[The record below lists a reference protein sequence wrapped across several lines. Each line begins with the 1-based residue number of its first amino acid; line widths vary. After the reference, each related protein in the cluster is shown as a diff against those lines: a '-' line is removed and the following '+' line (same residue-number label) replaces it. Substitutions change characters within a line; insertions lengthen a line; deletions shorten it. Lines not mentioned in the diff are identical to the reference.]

1 MVLPFSMV
9 KEEQGQLYF
18 GLCWVVGQQLDP
30 IQTPSHLM
38 EQLLTSQNICHIFNH
53 LVSALCP
60 SEVACWSDSGPW
72 PGWSCQAWVSSNL
85 SPVPRGEG
93 GKPQR
98 LRWQQEQKQKL
109 CFPNPLIWTG
119 HHQSSQP
126 TYEAFDKAKKQQKSN
141 KFSLCTFESGSHRRR
156 IRLSWPDSFI
166 WGLRRSSKELLSNI
180 SLFYSNL
187 GEEMVEEVSMR

>member
-9 KEEQGQLYF
+9 KEEPDQLYF
-18 GLCWVVGQQLDP
+18 ELCWVVGQQLDP

-38 EQLLTSQNICHIFNH
+38 EQLLASENICHIFNH

-60 SEVACWSDSGPW
+60 LEVACWSDSGPW
-72 PGWSCQAWVSSNL
+72 PCWSCQAWVSSNL

-98 LRWQQEQKQKL
+98 LRWQREQKQKL

-119 HHQSSQP
+119 HRQSSQP
-126 TYEAFDKAKKQQKSN
+126 IYEAIDKEEKQQKRKNLHCVPLNLEATDEEFDSVGQIP
-141 KFSLCTFESGSHRRR
+141 SSG
-156 IRLSWPDSFI
+156 
-166 WGLRRSSKELLSNI
+166 
-180 SLFYSNL
+180 
-187 GEEMVEEVSMR
+187 V

>member
-1 MVLPFSMV
+1 MSLSLSWKKYGGLWSVFDFNSSGSGSDLVSRNLSGFIHLEMVLPFSMV
-9 KEEQGQLYF
+9 KEEPDQLYF
-18 GLCWVVGQQLDP
+18 ELCWVVGQQLDP

-38 EQLLTSQNICHIFNH
+38 EQLLTSENICHIFNH

-60 SEVACWSDSGPW
+60 LEVACWSDSGPW
-72 PGWSCQAWVSSNL
+72 PCWSCQAWVSSNL

-98 LRWQQEQKQKL
+98 LRWQREQKQKL

-126 TYEAFDKAKKQQKSN
+126 
-141 KFSLCTFESGSHRRR
+141 
-156 IRLSWPDSFI
+156 
-166 WGLRRSSKELLSNI
+166 
-180 SLFYSNL
+180 
-187 GEEMVEEVSMR
+187 MRQLIK